1 MKLLDGRIF
10 LIKDSILILSVSR
23 KSLLCRW
30 ALKATKKYDLN
41 LLGADVN
48 PYAPALPMFD
58 QVISLP
64 SLQEPSF
71 ISELLQNIE
80 RFNIKLVIPTREE
93 ELLCLPVFREKI
105 ESSGCKLLCNTL
117 DVTKEMIDKSKF
129 ALFCA
134 RQLGCSNLMIIA
146 SPEEAR
152 EEDFP
157 LFFRW
162 GKGQTALKVKIEN
175 HAALS
180 AAFILCPE
188 GVAITFLEGS
198 EVSVDCYVSQEGQII
213 YIVPRTRD
221 IILGG
226 ERIVTTTIESS
237 VCCEVTE
244 KLLLKAKIKGPAVLQ
259 GMLSEENFVPF
270 EINLR
275 FGGAS
280 VLSFQSAYSGI
291 ELAVREYMLGEK
303 LASRFQYQPHL
314 MLFKDFKETYILR

>member
-1 MKLLDGRIF
+1 M
-10 LIKDSILILSVSR
+10 ILSVSR

-30 ALKATKKYDLN
+30 ALKAAKKYGLDF
-41 LLGADVN
+41 LGTDIN
-48 PYAPALPMFD
+48 SYAPALSIFD
-58 QVISLP
+58 KVIFLP
-64 SLQEPSF
+64 ELREQSF
-71 ISELLQNIE
+71 ISELIQNIE

-93 ELLCLPVFREKI
+93 ELLNLPIFAERI
-105 ESSGCKLLCNTL
+105 ESSGCKILCNTL
-117 DVTKEMIDKSKF
+117 DVTKRMIDKSKF
-129 ALFCA
+129 AFFCA
-134 RQLGCSNLMIIA
+134 EELGCSNLKTIN
-146 SPEEAR
+146 SPEETI

-157 LFFRW
+157 LFFR
-162 GKGQTALKVKIEN
+162 GGRGQTALKVKIEN
-175 HAALS
+175 QEALK
-180 AAFILCPE
+180 AAFTLCSE
-188 GVAITFLEGS
+188 GVAVTFLEGS

-226 ERIVTTTIESS
+226 ESIVTTTIESS
-237 VCCEVTE
+237 VCCDVTE

-291 ELAVREYMLGEK
+291 ELAVREYILGEK

-314 MLFKDFKETYILR
+314 TLFKDFKETYVLR

>member
-1 MKLLDGRIF
+1 MAKE
-10 LIKDSILILSVSR
+10 SILILSVSR

-30 ALKATKKYDLN
+30 ALKATEKYNLN
-41 LLGADVN
+41 LLGTDVSS
-48 PYAPALPMFD
+48 YAPALSIFD

-71 ISELLQNIE
+71 VLELLQNIE

-93 ELLCLPVFREKI
+93 ELLCLPIFKEKI
-105 ESSGCKLLCNTL
+105 KSSGCKILCNTL
-117 DVTKEMIDKSKF
+117 DVTKRMIDKSKF

-134 RQLGCSNLMIIA
+134 NHLDCFDLRIIT

-157 LFFRW
+157 LFFRREQ
-162 GKGQTALKVKIEN
+162 GQTTLKVKIEN
-175 HAALS
+175 QAALN
-180 AAFILCPE
+180 AAFTLCPK
-188 GVAITFLEGS
+188 GVAITFLKGS
-198 EVSVDCYVSQEGQII
+198 EVSVDCYVSREGQII

-226 ERIVTTTIESS
+226 ESIVTTTIKSS
-237 VCCEVTE
+237 VCCDVTE
-244 KLLLKAKIKGPAVLQ
+244 KLLLKAKIKGPVVLQ

-291 ELAVREYMLGEK
+291 ELAIKEYILGEK
-303 LASRFQYQPHL
+303 LTSRLHYQSDL
-314 MLFKDFKETYILR
+314 RLFKDFKEIYILR

>member
-1 MKLLDGRIF
+1 MTKE
-10 LIKDSILILSVSR
+10 SILILSVSR

-41 LLGADVN
+41 LLGTDVN
-48 PYAPALPMFD
+48 PYAPALSIFD

-93 ELLCLPVFREKI
+93 ELLCLSVFREKI
-105 ESSGCKLLCNTL
+105 ESSGCKILCNTL
-117 DVTKEMIDKSKF
+117 NVTKGIIDKSKF

-134 RQLGCSNLMIIA
+134 RQLGCSNLMIIT

-162 GKGQTALKVKIEN
+162 GKDQAVLKVKIEN
-175 HAALS
+175 QAALS
-180 AAFILCPE
+180 AAFTLCPE

-198 EVSVDCYVSQEGQII
+198 EVSVDCYVSREGQII

-226 ERIVTTTIESS
+226 ESIVTTTIESS
-237 VCCEVTE
+237 VCCDVTE

-291 ELAVREYMLGEK
+291 ELAVREYILGEK

-314 MLFKDFKETYILR
+314 TLFKDFKETYILR